1 MSDEGERSRSAR
13 RAIRREYGAL
23 YDRVLRLLFDLDP
36 VGINFGDNADE
47 YEPEVDTILPRLRL
61 CTSAAD
67 VQRVVHEEFSRWFDA
82 DVAGPSERYAR
93 VSEKIWAEVRGTRRA
108 GPPSC

>member
-1 MSDEGERSRSAR
+1 MSDEGERTGSAR

-23 YDRVLRLLFDLDP
+23 YDRILRLLFDLDP
-36 VGINFGDNADE
+36 IGINFGDNGDE
-47 YEPEVDTILPRLRL
+47 YEPEVDTILPRLGL

-82 DVAGPSERYAR
+82 ELAGPSERYAR
-93 VSEKIWAEVRGTRRA
+93 IGEEIWAEVRGTRWA
-108 GPPSC
+108 GPLSS